1 MNRMAVA
8 GTPIAVYSSVWPRQ
22 TVMDNLDDRY
32 SPVVNEL
39 SDFATD
45 ALSFTPTATRGEPKD
60 AVWLHWLKFISLV
73 VFPALIFGL
82 GFLLEDYFLE
92 SNRQTY
98 SQRQLAQRRIR
109 HDSVDSMKLRFVIGA
124 GLGGGLGLIYVVRC
138 ISRKVD
144 P

>member
-1 MNRMAVA
+1 
-8 GTPIAVYSSVWPRQ
+8 
-22 TVMDNLDDRY
+22 MDNRDDRY

-45 ALSFTPTATRGEPKD
+45 ALSFAPQPARDSRKD
-60 AVWLHWLKFISLV
+60 APWLRWLKFISLII
-73 VFPALIFGL
+73 FPALIFGL

-92 SNRQTY
+92 SRGKTY
-98 SQRQLAQRRIR
+98 YQRQFAESRVQR
-109 HDSVDSMKLRFVIGA
+109 DSVRSMKLRFIIGA
-124 GLGGGLGLIYVVRC
+124 SLGGGLGLTYVVRC

>member
-1 MNRMAVA
+1 
-8 GTPIAVYSSVWPRQ
+8 
-22 TVMDNLDDRY
+22 MDNRDDHY

-45 ALSFTPTATRGEPKD
+45 ALAFMPQPARGSRTD
-60 AVWLHWLKFISLV
+60 AAWLRWLKYLSLIT
-73 VFPALIFGL
+73 FPALIFGL

-92 SNRQTY
+92 SNAQTY
-98 SQRQLAQRRIR
+98 RHRQYAASRVQ
-109 HDSVDSMKLRFVIGA
+109 HDSVASMKLRFLIGA

-138 ISRKVD
+138 MLRKVD